1 MDIIAFLFML
11 CILFL
16 QNIQFIILLRIIS
29 ALENCMLMI
38 IFVGFLV
45 FLYCLYFIKN
55 PHFTLN
61 KIKIKRSRYL
71 LISELSMGGIIFF
84 YTLFSGYS
92 KIFEFLLRLG
102 MVIMC
107 FLEMWLRIPAIKED
121 SNLSSEIKIMLMKKA
136 KRDFYSVLPIF
147 FMMMCMVVFVYFRN

>member
-1 MDIIAFLFML
+1 
-11 CILFL
+11 
-16 QNIQFIILLRIIS
+16 
-29 ALENCMLMI
+29 MI
-38 IFVGFLV
+38 IIVFVGFLV
-45 FLYCLYFIKN
+45 FLYCMYFIKN
-55 PHFTLN
+55 PYFSLN

-147 FMMMCMVVFVYFRN
+147 FMMMCMVVFVYFHN